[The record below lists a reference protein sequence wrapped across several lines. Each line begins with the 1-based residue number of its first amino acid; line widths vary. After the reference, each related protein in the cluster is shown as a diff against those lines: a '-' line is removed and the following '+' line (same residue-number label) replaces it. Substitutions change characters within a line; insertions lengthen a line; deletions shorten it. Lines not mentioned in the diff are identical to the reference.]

1 MDASSTFSLHKSR
14 SAKTGTDKKLE
25 DAQQYLLSL
34 TKRVEKV
41 DESMM
46 KATEYLL
53 PTSNGGGKGGG
64 ASRMTATELSQ
75 LLSSLRVMNAQK
87 IERMEKLLAGSPHH
101 SQFTSPTTGES
112 VEQDGTQSSHGGT
125 PYHWSLG
132 LPLEQV
138 VETDNETD
146 RDRNSHNGSVSSMM
160 MRSPSVTHTPARQ
173 GPGTPLTPSIRELRL
188 R

>member
-1 MDASSTFSLHKSR
+1 MHSLN
-14 SAKTGTDKKLE
+14 
-25 DAQQYLLSL
+25 Q
-34 TKRVEKV
+34 RVETV

-53 PTSNGGGKGGG
+53 PTSTTTTTNANGKTVA

-75 LLSSLRVMNAQK
+75 MISSLHVMNTQK
-87 IERMEKLLAGSPHH
+87 IDRIENLLAGSPRHQ
-101 SQFTSPTTGES
+101 SQYSSPGSKANTD
-112 VEQDGTQSSHGGT
+112 EQDGTQSSHGGT

-132 LPLEQV
+132 LPLEKV

-146 RDRNSHNGSVSSMM
+146 RDRNSHTGSVSSMM
-160 MRSPSVTHTPARQ
+160 MRSPSVTHTPTRQ

-188 R
+188 RYVHFRI